1 MTNEKKIFEV
11 EGVTLYDVDGTIFAE
26 VNGDRNPVTFDKDDA
41 NRNEPLTR
49 ENVTEMTLYEDGG
62 DRILPSDCFE
72 EHVHYL
78 KDWES
83 EDGYARDEIAE
94 FLHNYFED
102 EIEQGDENARD
113 YWKDLL
119 LDEIQWEY
127 DSFCENNEAELEG
140 KTEAEKKEM
149 FLNDYLYGDNGEVLD
164 YDEAM
169 DELGWEDED

>member
-11 EGVTLYDVDGTIFAE
+11 EGVTLYDVDGAIFAE
-26 VNGDRNPVTFDKDDA
+26 VNGERNQVTFDKDDA

-49 ENVTEMTLYEDGG
+49 ENVTEMNLYEDGG

-94 FLHNYFED
+94 FLHDYFED
-102 EIEQGDENARD
+102 ELSRATKTLGTT
-113 YWKDLL
+113 
-119 LDEIQWEY
+119 
-127 DSFCENNEAELEG
+127 G
-140 KTEAEKKEM
+140 KTSCLMKSSGNTIRSAKIM
-149 FLNDYLYGDNGEVLD
+149 RRN
-164 YDEAM
+164 
-169 DELGWEDED
+169 